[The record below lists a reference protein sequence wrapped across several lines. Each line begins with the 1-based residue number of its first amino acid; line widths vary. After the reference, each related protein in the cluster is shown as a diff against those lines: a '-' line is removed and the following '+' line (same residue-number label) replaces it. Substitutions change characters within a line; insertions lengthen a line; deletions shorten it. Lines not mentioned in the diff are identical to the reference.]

1 MQPFL
6 RYIMKNLLIVTILLL
21 VFSCKDKSANEIKS
35 QNENVISSVESKSF
49 TRYSKGSS
57 LIDEIY
63 FELIKNDESLKM
75 LDDKINL
82 INKNSNELITQKEKI
97 LEKPTE
103 YFDDVNSNIKN
114 LTDSLLK
121 KEMQNFV
128 KLSLENFNKKKEELR
143 LIVTQIQR
151 NKRKITEFYDAF
163 KIKKTLPEIEKY
175 QKQNPLNLND
185 LDKLISEQNH
195 LLDKL
200 KNLK

>member
-1 MQPFL
+1 
-6 RYIMKNLLIVTILLL
+6 MKNLLIVTILLL
-21 VFSCKDKSANEIKS
+21 VFSCKDKSANEIEA
-35 QNENVISSVESKSF
+35 QDDNVISSVESKSF

-63 FELIKNDESLKM
+63 FELTKNDVRLKM
-75 LDDKINL
+75 LDDEINL
-82 INKNSNELITQKEKI
+82 IIKKSKELIAQKEKI

-103 YFDDVNSNIKN
+103 YFNNVNGKIMNI
-114 LTDSLLK
+114 TDSLLK
-121 KEMQNFV
+121 KEMQNFI
-128 KLSLENFNKKKEELR
+128 KPSLENFNKKKEDLR
-143 LIVTQIQR
+143 LIVMQIQR
-151 NKRKITEFYDAF
+151 NNRKITEFYDAF

-185 LDKLISEQNH
+185 LDKMISEQNH